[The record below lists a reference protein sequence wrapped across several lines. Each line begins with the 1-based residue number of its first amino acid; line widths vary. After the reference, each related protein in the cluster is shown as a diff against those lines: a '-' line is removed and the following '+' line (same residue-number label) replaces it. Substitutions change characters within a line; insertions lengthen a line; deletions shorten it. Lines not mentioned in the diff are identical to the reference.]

1 MAILTRVN
9 GSLKPVMNVDVS
21 SYTNGAP
28 DANTVTN
35 DATVNAFGPKLDFFT
50 VDAGAAVTGD
60 EMASALQT
68 IQQLATVAI
77 YNADLAT
84 GELALAVYPTG
95 AWTAVSL
102 NAAVIALGGGWAAVT
117 TTASATFV

>member
-1 MAILTRVN
+1 MAIFTRVN
-9 GSLKPVMNVDVS
+9 GSLKPVMNVDVG

-28 DANTVTN
+28 DADLVTN

-50 VDAGAAVTGD
+50 ADAGGAVTAA
-60 EMASALQT
+60 EMAAAIQT
-68 IQQLATVAI
+68 VQQLATVAI
-77 YNADLAT
+77 YNADIAT

-95 AWTAVSL
+95 AWTAVTL

-117 TTASATFV
+117 STASATFV